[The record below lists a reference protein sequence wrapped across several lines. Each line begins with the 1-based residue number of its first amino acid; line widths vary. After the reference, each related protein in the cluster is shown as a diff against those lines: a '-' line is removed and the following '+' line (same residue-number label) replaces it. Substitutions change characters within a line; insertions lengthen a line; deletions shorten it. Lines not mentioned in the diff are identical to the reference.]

1 MNDDEGEFGYLRSKG
16 GDKQRGQVNPK
27 IKEVRFLIIKLKL
40 SLKNEKYLSNTLI
53 VPPRG

>member
-27 IKEVRFLIIKLKL
+27 IKEVRFLIIK
-40 SLKNEKYLSNTLI
+40 
-53 VPPRG
+53 